1 MTKYQVVF
9 HYSIEIEADDENEA
23 EDSAYALFV
32 ERLADRGLSASE
44 FPAVVEEVI

>member
-9 HYSIEIEADDENEA
+9 NYSILIDAEDERDA
-23 EDSAYALFV
+23 EDSAYAFFT
-32 ERLADRGLSASE
+32 EKIADGLSVRE